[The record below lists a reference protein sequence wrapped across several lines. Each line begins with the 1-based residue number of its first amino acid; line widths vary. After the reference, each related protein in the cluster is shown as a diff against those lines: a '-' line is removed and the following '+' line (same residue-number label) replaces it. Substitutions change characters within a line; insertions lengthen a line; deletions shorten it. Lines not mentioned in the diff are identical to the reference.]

1 MKDDRFIELVNL
13 YIDRQITAA
22 ETAQLESEIQSNPRR
37 RAEYKQYCQIHRAST
52 LVYES
57 FRAQAP
63 HQSVVPPS
71 AQGSIAQFETGRRQ
85 RRFRWPYYAGGLAAA
100 ACLGLVFGRLNSK
113 PTTEIN
119 LLANNDLP
127 ASIAARP
134 EMRIVASPG
143 RALAEPQV
151 GLVSLRNNTTTE
163 PDYAALLAAL
173 RREEERAYADSQ
185 IRSGRLTSLFED
197 GVFDSQQVMPAKSQ
211 RIFRGKQTPAQ
222 QAEFTAFQFQR

>member
-1 MKDDRFIELVNL
+1 MKDHRFFELVNL

-22 ETAQLESEIQSNPRR
+22 ETAELEGEIQGNPRR

-63 HQSVVPPS
+63 QQSVAPSS
-71 AQGSIAQFETGRRQ
+71 AQGSIAQFETGRRH
-85 RRFRWPYYAGGLAAA
+85 RRFRWSYYAGGLAAA

-113 PTTEIN
+113 PNTEIN
-119 LLANNDLP
+119 LLAKNDLP
-127 ASIAARP
+127 ASIVTHH
-134 EMRIVASPG
+134 EMRVGAAPERS
-143 RALAEPQV
+143 LAEPQV

-163 PDYAALLAAL
+163 PEYAALLAAL
-173 RREEERAYADSQ
+173 RQEEERAYADSQ

-197 GVFDSQQVMPAKSQ
+197 GVFDSQQVMPAQSQ
-211 RIFRGKQTPAQ
+211 RTFRGKQIPAQ